1 MTLGPWPMIHIDITR
16 NGAGVCVSM
25 CCINVSVWAA
35 DRFLQALES
44 QKNSCRFDF
53 AFQQVCVKG
62 MSNANKS
69 SWQTLFLSLS
79 SFLCF
84 LYFSTFFSV
93 APSSLLLSFSL
104 PLSPRCC
111 PALPAV
117 QRGRPELWDP
127 ASGPFWCHLCV
138 RGNYPVPCSLASS
151 CPQTSSSSTTCPA
164 PPLLVPHRLHHQ
176 CPKLASP
183 WAPKE
188 RRQAFLPTPILISH
202 TVVHTVA
209 GAAGSQEQCRA
220 GGAHRG
226 PEATTRGNTY
236 CTYESLFTISWLI
249 PLNFI

>member
-1 MTLGPWPMIHIDITR
+1 MIHIDITR

-25 CCINVSVWAA
+25 CCINMCLCE
-35 DRFLQALES
+35 LQTGFCKHLNLLTWE
-44 QKNSCRFDF
+44 KNSCRFDF

-62 MSNANKS
+62 MSNASKS

-79 SFLCF
+79 IFQPS
-84 LYFSTFFSV
+84 FSV
-93 APSSLLLSFSL
+93 AISSLLLSFSL

-151 CPQTSSSSTTCPA
+151 CPQTSSSPTTCPA
-164 PPLLVPHRLHHQ
+164 PPLLAPHRLHHQ

-183 WAPKE
+183 PKE

-209 GAAGSQEQCRA
+209 GASGSQEQCRA

-226 PEATTRGNTY
+226 PEATTRGDTY
-236 CTYESLFTISWLI
+236 CTYESLFTISWQKRPSDSIEFYLGR
-249 PLNFI
+249 NEQ